1 MYGAIIRKLRK
12 SHRLTMKQL
21 GEKIN
26 VAESTI
32 SGYENE
38 DRKPDLE
45 TLQKLADIFDV
56 SVDTI
61 LGRDTQ
67 YSSRTTGTTNADIKQ
82 FLENEATVMFNGIVL
97 TEEDRSR
104 VMAVMEALFL
114 ETNELNKK
122 KTQKN
127 DNF

>member
-67 YSSRTTGTTNADIKQ
+67 YNSRTTGHTNADIKK

-114 ETNELNKK
+114 ETSELNKK